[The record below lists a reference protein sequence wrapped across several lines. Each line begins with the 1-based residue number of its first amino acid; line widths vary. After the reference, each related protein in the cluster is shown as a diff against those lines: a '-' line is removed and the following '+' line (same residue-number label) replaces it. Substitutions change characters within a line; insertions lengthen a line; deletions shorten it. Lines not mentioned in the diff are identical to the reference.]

1 MFGGFSSRTRRIKL
15 GGRIEIRY
23 SRAATAEF
31 PQHPAATIHRIGIIR
46 LGTHNGVKRRQFFFS
61 IHHRR
66 QAEIFG

>member
-1 MFGGFSSRTRRIKL
+1 MVLFVPKGARCRVKNRMVTVRRFPML
-15 GGRIEIRY
+15 GVEG
-23 SRAATAEF
+23 AAWLERMA
-31 PQHPAATIHRIGIIR
+31 